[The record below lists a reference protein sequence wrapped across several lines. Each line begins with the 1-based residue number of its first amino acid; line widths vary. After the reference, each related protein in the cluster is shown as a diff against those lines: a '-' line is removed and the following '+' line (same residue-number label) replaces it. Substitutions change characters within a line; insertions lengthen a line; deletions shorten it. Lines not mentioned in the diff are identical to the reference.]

1 MLNLIKKNTYA
12 SLFFLKNELTDNI
25 EEIKEISWKYKDE
38 RNDYVIYFD
47 DKKMVRYLKK
57 KQKIF

>member
-47 DKKMVRYLKK
+47 DKKMV
-57 KQKIF
+57 